1 MCNTILNLR
10 SELIGRIRGCGCWPA
25 GESGVIRSSSVLAVP
40 CGSNRIKRSKTCRY
54 AITGSES
61 EWGELPVWHLRLYS
75 IRRKI
80 LAFFAFLIFG
90 VFLLGGVAITL
101 SHRMHT
107 YTAAVRSETQDLRR
121 IDELRMIFLDFLVEQ
136 HMDLSLAA

>member
-1 MCNTILNLR
+1 M
-10 SELIGRIRGCGCWPA
+10 
-25 GESGVIRSSSVLAVP
+25 LAVS
-40 CGSNRIKRSKTCRY
+40 CSAYRIKRSKAYRY

-61 EWGELPVWHLRLYS
+61 EWGELPVWQLRLHS

-90 VFLLGGVAITL
+90 VFLLAGVAITL

-107 YTAAVRSETQDLRR
+107 YTVAIRNETQDLRR
-121 IDELRMIFLDFLVEQ
+121 IDDLRIIILDFL
-136 HMDLSLAA
+136 M